1 MVIVTESKNACDICG
16 RRIVG
21 KPQYRF
27 FEGARLMVCD
37 ICARFAEKSQPQ
49 TPPQEPAPS
58 KKYIPSPKK
67 IIQKKTKTESEREL
81 REDYAK
87 VIRDAREQKGW
98 TQLDLSNQLMERLST
113 LRHIEGGKMQPNEVL
128 TEKLQKLLGITL
140 LTSSS
145 DIPEI
150 KIDSKLPDDMT
161 LGDVVQLKTKKK
173 KDE

>member
-1 MVIVTESKNACDICG
+1 MTESKNACDICG

-49 TPPQEPAPS
+49 TPPQEPIPT

-67 IIQKKTKTESEREL
+67 KIQKKTTTELEL

-87 VIRDAREQKGW
+87 VIRDARELKGW
-98 TQLDLSNQLMERLST
+98 TQTELSNQLMERLST
-113 LRHIEGGKMQPNEVL
+113 LRHIEGGKMRPNEAL
-128 TEKLQKLLGITL
+128 TERLEKVLGITL
-140 LTSSS
+140 LASSS

>member
-49 TPPQEPAPS
+49 ATPQEPVPT

-67 IIQKKTKTESEREL
+67 KIQKKTMTELEL

-98 TQLDLSNQLMERLST
+98 TQTELSNQLMERLST

-128 TEKLQKLLGITL
+128 TEKLQKVLGITL

-150 KIDSKLPDDMT
+150 KIESKLPDDMT

>member
-21 KPQYRF
+21 QPQYRF

-49 TPPQEPAPS
+49 APPQEPTPS

-67 IIQKKTKTESEREL
+67 KIQKKATTEKEL

-98 TQLDLSNQLMERLST
+98 TQMDLSNQLMERLST
-113 LRHIEGGKMQPNEVL
+113 LRHIEGGKMHPNELL
-128 TEKLQKLLGITL
+128 TQKLEKVLGITL
-140 LTSSS
+140 LASSS

-150 KIDSKLPDDMT
+150 KIESSLPDDMT

>member
-37 ICARFAEKSQPQ
+37 ICARFAAKSQPQ
-49 TPPQEPAPS
+49 TTPQEPVS
-58 KKYIPSPKK
+58 TKKYIPSPKK
-67 IIQKKTKTESEREL
+67 KIQKKTTMELEL

-128 TEKLQKLLGITL
+128 TQKLEKLLGITL
-140 LTSSS
+140 FTSSS

-150 KIDSKLPDDMT
+150 KIESKLPDDMT
-161 LGDVVQLKTKKK
+161 LGDIVQLKTKKK